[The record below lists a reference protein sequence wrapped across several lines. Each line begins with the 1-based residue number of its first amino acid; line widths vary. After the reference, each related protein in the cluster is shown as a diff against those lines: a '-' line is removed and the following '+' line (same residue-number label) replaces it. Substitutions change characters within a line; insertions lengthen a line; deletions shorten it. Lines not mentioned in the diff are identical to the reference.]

1 MRRHR
6 NDHRVD
12 PMRLGFF
19 QSWIRVVNERG
30 WTRTYQEEI
39 LKHFTGKTSFAE
51 CTTFEIQHVLVSVG
65 GLIEEA
71 EVS

>member
-1 MRRHR
+1 MRRQR
-6 NDHRVD
+6 NDQHVG
-12 PMRLGFF
+12 PIRLGFF

-39 LKHFTGKTSFAE
+39 LKHFTGKRSFAE
-51 CTTFEIQHVLVSVG
+51 CTTFEIRHLLVSVG
-65 GLIEEA
+65 GLTEEA